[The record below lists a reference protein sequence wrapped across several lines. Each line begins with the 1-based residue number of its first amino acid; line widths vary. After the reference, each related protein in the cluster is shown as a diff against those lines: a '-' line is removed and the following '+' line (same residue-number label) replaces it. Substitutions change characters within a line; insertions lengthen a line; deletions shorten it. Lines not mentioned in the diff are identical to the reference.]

1 MAFKMK
7 GHPLKR
13 GLYMGAKSPYPKVM
27 DQGKLGNQL
36 KRFQNDLREAKDEK
50 SKRKIK
56 DMIEATMEEMQ
67 REGMSMEQIENIGGK
82 SAFAKTGSPA
92 KKNTYIVKMKDG
104 TKKKM
109 TRKEYM
115 KFTGGKPG
123 SKM

>member
-109 TRKEYM
+109 TREEYI
-115 KFTGGKPG
+115 KFTGKKPG
-123 SKM
+123 SRM

>member
-67 REGMSMEQIENIGGK
+67 REGMSMEQIKNIGGK

-92 KKNTYIVKMKDG
+92 KKNTYKVKMKDG
-104 TKKKM
+104 TIKDM

-123 SKM
+123 SRM

>member
-92 KKNTYIVKMKDG
+92 KKIRTQLK
-104 TKKKM
+104 
-109 TRKEYM
+109 
-115 KFTGGKPG
+115 
-123 SKM
+123 

>member
-7 GHPLKR
+7 GNPLKR

-56 DMIEATMEEMQ
+56 DMIEATMEE
-67 REGMSMEQIENIGGK
+67 IENIGGK